1 MRLPFAITGG
11 IARACLVFY
20 AQACNAAA
28 QLDACQADAA
38 EQGQTRPPALDEVV
52 KLHFVTM
59 VQRDGC
65 LYELDGRKPFPLN
78 LGPSQ
83 PGQLLQDAVA
93 VIKSKYMAADP
104 AEVNFNIL
112 ALAPNVV

>member
-1 MRLPFAITGG
+1 
-11 IARACLVFY
+11 
-20 AQACNAAA
+20 
-28 QLDACQADAA
+28 
-38 EQGQTRPPALDEVV
+38 
-52 KLHFVTM
+52 M